1 MSQIYSGLRN
11 FFLDWK
17 FLLLILFSFFILKD
31 IPPILYKSVDSVKVI
46 NTEFY
51 FLSFNPFSQR
61 MSWDNFLTPFVAYI
75 FQVNQDP
82 NSFSKFLS
90 LISFVSFLLLIFF
103 TLKATDLLCAYSLLF
118 FLTGSPL
125 LLILRNWIGFP
136 DNITFLV
143 SISIV
148 FIFHKKNYTYK
159 DYFLLVFFLILGM
172 LNHFFQFSIIVLLL
186 TIIKLIRDE
195 WNRKKILFSVV
206 IAYILSGFLF
216 FILIKFCSVGYN
228 LYRLK
233 IAKLVIGDEFIRLN
247 ATNLGFSIVS
257 LFHGLLPF
265 VLYTLS
271 RSKYIYSILILF
283 CIIITSI
290 TYDTTRVFALLS
302 MPILFYCILDS
313 WSLYKNLEK
322 KIILGLSLLSPLLM
336 YLYPLFYKWNGRI
349 IFLNGKILN

>member
-11 FFLDWK
+11 FFLHWK

-31 IPPILYKSVDSVKVI
+31 IPPILYKSLDAAKVI

-51 FLSFNPFSQR
+51 FLSSNPFSQT
-61 MSWDNFLTPFVAYI
+61 MSWDNFLTPFLAYI
-75 FQVNQDP
+75 FRVNDDP

-90 LISFVSFLLLIFF
+90 LISFVSFLLMVVLAFK
-103 TLKATDLLCAYSLLF
+103 LTDLLCAYSLLF
-118 FLTGSPL
+118 FLIGSPL

-143 SISIV
+143 SVSIV
-148 FIFHKKNYTYK
+148 FIFHKKTYQYK
-159 DYFLLVFFLILGM
+159 DYFLLGFLLILGM
-172 LNHFFQFSIIVLLL
+172 LNHFFQFSMIVLLL
-186 TIIKLIRDE
+186 TIIKLTRDE
-195 WNRKKILFSVV
+195 LNRKNILFS
-206 IAYILSGFLF
+206 ILISYILSGVLF
-216 FILIKFCSVGYN
+216 FILIKFYSVGYN

-247 ATNLGFSIVS
+247 ATDLGLSIFS
-257 LFHGLLPF
+257 LFHGLFPF

-283 CIIITSI
+283 CVIITSI

-302 MPILFYCILDS
+302 MPIMLYCILDS

-322 KIILGLSLLSPLLM
+322 RIILGLSLLSPLLM
-336 YLYPLFYKWNGRI
+336 YSYPLFYKWNGKI
-349 IFLNGKILN
+349 IFLNGKVLN

>member
-1 MSQIYSGLRN
+1 LRK
-11 FFLDWK
+11 FVLDWK
-17 FLLLILFSFFILKD
+17 TLTLILIAFFILKD
-31 IPPILYKSVDSVKVI
+31 IPPILYKSVDSAKVI

-51 FLSFNPFSQR
+51 FLSSNPFSQT
-61 MSWDNFLTPFVAYI
+61 MSWDNFLTPFAAYI

-82 NSFSKFLS
+82 NSFAKFLS
-90 LISFVSFLLLIFF
+90 LISFVSFLFLVFF
-103 TLKATDLLCAYSLLF
+103 ASKVTDLLCAYSLLF
-118 FLTGSPL
+118 FITGSPL
-125 LLILRNWIGFP
+125 LLIFRSWIGFP

-143 SISIV
+143 SVSIV
-148 FIFHKKNYTYK
+148 FIFHKKTYQYK

-186 TIIKLIRDE
+186 TLIKLTRDE
-195 WNRKKILFSVV
+195 WNRKKILFS
-206 IAYILSGFLF
+206 ILISYILSGVLF
-216 FILIKFCSVGYN
+216 FILIKFYNVGYN

-247 ATNLGFSIVS
+247 ASNLDFSIIS
-257 LFHGLLPF
+257 LFHGLFPF

-283 CIIITSI
+283 CVIITSI

-302 MPILFYCILDS
+302 MPIMLYCILDS

-336 YLYPLFYKWNGRI
+336 YLYPLFYKWNGKI
-349 IFLNGKILN
+349 IFLNGKVLN